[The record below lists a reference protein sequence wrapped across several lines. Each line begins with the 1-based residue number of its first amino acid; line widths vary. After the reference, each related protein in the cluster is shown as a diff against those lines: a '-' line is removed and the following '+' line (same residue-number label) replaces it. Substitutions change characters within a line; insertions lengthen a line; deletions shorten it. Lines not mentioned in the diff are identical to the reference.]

1 MEVEAEIAKQV
12 AKTPLLAIQRLVK
25 TMNLH
30 MKMLRR
36 TKQKVFKHIPR
47 HISLDLQHFVPN
59 EPNPQLQYIRNFN
72 AFYPSVELKLGNS
85 ISLSSVQRFYCPLQ
99 SWELISLLKKKAKI

>member
-1 MEVEAEIAKQV
+1 MENQVQVEAEIAKQV
-12 AKTPLLAIQRLVK
+12 AKTPLLTIQRLVK

-47 HISLDLQHFVPN
+47 HSNLDLQHFVPN
-59 EPNPQLQYIRNFN
+59 KPNRPQLQYIRNFN
-72 AFYPSVELKLGNS
+72 AFRLP
-85 ISLSSVQRFYCPLQ
+85 
-99 SWELISLLKKKAKI
+99 

>member
-12 AKTPLLAIQRLVK
+12 AKTSLLTIQRLVK

-30 MKMLRR
+30 MKMLR
-36 TKQKVFKHIPR
+36 TKQKVFKLIPR

-85 ISLSSVQRFYCPLQ
+85 FSLSSVQRFYCPLQ

>member
-12 AKTPLLAIQRLVK
+12 AKTPLLTIQRLVK

-47 HISLDLQHFVPN
+47 HISLDLQHFRFQMN
-59 EPNPQLQYIRNFN
+59 QIHSYSTSEISM
-72 AFYPSVELKLGNS
+72 PSTLVLN
-85 ISLSSVQRFYCPLQ
+85 
-99 SWELISLLKKKAKI
+99 